1 MTSEGTVGAPTCWIL
16 KNSGNV
22 VNEEGQKERER
33 ERERKKEKERERGG
47 YMSIKGSQTIP
58 YARTQ
63 LTTTERQCARRLSWR
78 RRRWRTGLP
87 DQQILLFWAKHVNW
101 DRHLIRK
108 RLFSQT
114 TSNRRCQRHL
124 PSFPLLQL
132 CSALLVLGEIRES
145 SPDES
150 IIMAILRESEKN
162 LVIDKE
168 SWVRFRK
175 CVFQCCNG
183 NIFSCK
189 ISGKWVL
196 I

>member
-1 MTSEGTVGAPTCWIL
+1 MRPPAQLEEKKMTYRV
-16 KNSGNV
+16 
-22 VNEEGQKERER
+22 
-33 ERERKKEKERERGG
+33 
-47 YMSIKGSQTIP
+47 
-58 YARTQ
+58 ARSTN
-63 LTTTERQCARRLSWR
+63 TY
-78 RRRWRTGLP
+78 
-87 DQQILLFWAKHVNW
+87 WAKHVNW

-150 IIMAILRESEKN
+150 IIMAILRESTKN

-168 SWVRFRK
+168 S
-175 CVFQCCNG
+175 
-183 NIFSCK
+183 
-189 ISGKWVL
+189 
-196 I
+196 